1 MRVLNDVNGNADG
14 TVILNLEDVSAIIK
28 GLDLLLLLN
37 EGEGPDQYSQRL
49 TENFK
54 ALERLMEKTILL

>member
-14 TVILNLEDVSAIIK
+14 TVLLNLEDVSAIIK

-37 EGEGPDQYSQRL
+37 EEEGPYQYNQRL
-49 TENFK
+49 TESFSG
-54 ALERLMEKTILL
+54 LERLMKKNNE